1 MLLVAL
7 FAYIV
12 AAAIAYVWCAITA
25 KPIPFPDWVWE
36 KNLEEPQE
44 DIRRA
49 A

>member
-7 FAYIV
+7 FAYV
-12 AAAIAYVWCAITA
+12 VSAVIAYVWCAITA
-25 KPIPFPDWVWE
+25 KPIAFPDWIWE
-36 KNLEEPQE
+36 KKLDDQQE